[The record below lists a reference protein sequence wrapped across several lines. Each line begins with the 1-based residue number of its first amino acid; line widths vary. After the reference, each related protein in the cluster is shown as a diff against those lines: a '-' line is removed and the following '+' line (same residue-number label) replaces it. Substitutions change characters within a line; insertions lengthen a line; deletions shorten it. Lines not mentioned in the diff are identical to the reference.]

1 MDVFLWNAR
10 ARNGHVEAT
19 LNHPFPAQVDDKIK
33 AAGFHE
39 GATYFELGAFAT
51 AAAHGL
57 DVPVSVRDGTM
68 AVAMGVAA
76 HKSLAERRKVDLA
89 EVLPGYAKHLFLRNG
104 CRKC

>member
-1 MDVFLWNAR
+1 LIS
-10 ARNGHVEAT
+10 T
-19 LNHPFPAQVDDKIK
+19 QVDDKIK

-68 AVAMGVAA
+68 AVAMGAAA
-76 HKSLAERRKVDLA
+76 HLSLAEGRKVDLA
-89 EVLPGYAKHLFLRNG
+89 EILPGYAPKAQ
-104 CRKC
+104 